1 MSWSWKLGTLAHIEI
16 RVHATFLLLL
26 AWVGGLSYSKDRSLE
41 AALVAVAFILC
52 VFATVVLHEMGHALT
67 ARRFGVR
74 TLGITLLPIG
84 GVAQLDRIPE
94 KPREELLVALAGPAV
109 NVVLALLL
117 WAGLAGGGPL
127 DLQGP
132 RPGPTA
138 FVARLAVV
146 NAGLALFNLLPA
158 FPMDG
163 GRALRALLSLR
174 MGRSRATRIAAHLG
188 QAMALLFAGLGLLGN
203 PFLVFIGLF
212 VWLSAEEEA
221 RAVQVQAV
229 LDGISVGE
237 AMVTTFQ
244 TLAPEESLARAR
256 ELLIHTFQRDFPVAR
271 EGGCLGLLTHQGL
284 LRALAHGGE
293 GCEVTSA
300 MESTFGTATPVEP
313 LSSALPRLPS
323 APGRTLLVME
333 GRRVVGLLTAENIGE
348 MFLARDPATV
358 GR

>member
-1 MSWSWKLGTLAHIEI
+1 MRWSWKVGTLSGVEI
-16 RVHATFLLLL
+16 RIHATFLLLL

-41 AALVAVAFILC
+41 AAVVAVAFILC

-84 GVAQLDRIPE
+84 GVAQLDHIPE
-94 KPREELLVALAGPAV
+94 RPREELLVALAGPAV
-109 NVVLALLL
+109 NLVLALMLFL
-117 WAGLAGGGPL
+117 GVAGGPL

-132 RPGPTA
+132 LPNLRA
-138 FVARLAVV
+138 FLGRLALV

-163 GRALRALLSLR
+163 GRALRAILSIR
-174 MGRSRATRIAAHLG
+174 MGRPRATRFAAHLG

-212 VWLSAEEEA
+212 VWLSAEEES
-221 RAVQVQAV
+221 RAVQVQAL
-229 LDGISVGE
+229 LDGVPVRE

-244 TLAPEESLARAR
+244 TLAPDESLARAR
-256 ELLIHTFQRDFPVAR
+256 DLLLHTFQRDFPVAR
-271 EGGCLGLLTHQGL
+271 DGGCLGLLTHQGL

-293 GCEVTSA
+293 ACEVTSA
-300 MESTFGTATPVEP
+300 MESTYGTTTPVEP
-313 LSSALPRLPS
+313 LSAALHRLPA

-333 GRRVVGLLTAENIGE
+333 GPRVVGLLTAENVGE
-348 MFLARDPATV
+348 MFLARDPATA
-358 GR
+358 RR